1 MVVTKRELEDI
12 NEELTLEVRRLR
24 AENERLR
31 SLLASATEQSR
42 QLTERTERLERRY
55 ARLKELLIAS
65 LGEAA
70 TSG

>member
-1 MVVTKRELEDI
+1 MAWTKRELEDL
-12 NEELTLEVRRLR
+12 NEELQLEIARLR
-24 AENERLR
+24 AENERLAI
-31 SLLASATEQSR
+31 SLASATAQYAELSA
-42 QLTERTERLERRY
+42 RTERLERRY

>member
-55 ARLKELLIAS
+55 RRLKELLIEH
-65 LGEAA
+65 LGESVVA
-70 TSG
+70 S